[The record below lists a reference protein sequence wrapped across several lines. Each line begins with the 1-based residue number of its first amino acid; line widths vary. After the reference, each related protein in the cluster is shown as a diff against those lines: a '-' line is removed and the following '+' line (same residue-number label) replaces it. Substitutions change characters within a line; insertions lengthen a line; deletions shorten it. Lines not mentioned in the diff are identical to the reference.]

1 MASTGLLN
9 ISIILHTATTSPAHL
24 LWQAPPIT
32 RPTLGSLTTWQS
44 PVSATQCPPLP
55 ILFLLLWSNGHQQSV
70 ALWEWSG
77 RFVPASGVPVLGQP
91 LRNVQKSAG
100 SWRGEKRFALVRF
113 FNDSE
118 CLLSCK
124 DGSAD
129 VLLSEDLV
137 LAHSAEKCQVCHR
150 EVNFNIALIVLQPL
164 FFLFFCY
171 DSLTCH
177 HLKLLKNLAFLLGF
191 LSILANYIYT
201 LHLQCCI
208 QFVTWIRNSISI

>member
-1 MASTGLLN
+1 MLPNAFNGLYRPSEN
-9 ISIILHTATTSPAHL
+9 QHYYPHCNHVPRPPFVTSPAHH
-24 LWQAPPIT
+24 QT
-32 RPTLGSLTTWQS
+32 NTWQPYHLAES
-44 PVSATQCPPLP
+44 RLCHPMPPLP

-91 LRNVQKSAG
+91 LWNVQKKC
-100 SWRGEKRFALVRF
+100 RELKRRERVCSGPF

-129 VLLSEDLV
+129 VLLSEDPV

-150 EVNFNIALIVLQPL
+150 EVHFNIALIVLQHC
-164 FFLFFCY
+164 FFC
-171 DSLTCH
+171 L
-177 HLKLLKNLAFLLGF
+177 FLLWF
-191 LSILANYIYT
+191 
-201 LHLQCCI
+201 
-208 QFVTWIRNSISI
+208 FDMP

>member
-1 MASTGLLN
+1 MASTGLLK
-9 ISIILHTATTSPAHL
+9 ISIILRTATTSPAL
-24 LWQAPPIT
+24 LLCQAPPIT

-118 CLLSCK
+118 CLLFCK

-150 EVNFNIALIVLQPL
+150 EVNFSIALIVLQL
-164 FFLFFCY
+164 LFFC
-171 DSLTCH
+171 CCC
-177 HLKLLKNLAFLLGF
+177 FLLWLF
-191 LSILANYIYT
+191 DMPSFKT
-201 LHLQCCI
+201 P
-208 QFVTWIRNSISI
+208 